1 MQGNPPGY
9 AARWRTIPAAACA
22 HTYPHKAV
30 LAAAAAAVRLFGTYS
45 HLKST
50 LSVQKQVELER
61 LLLLPLLLE
70 KFASGASRS
79 LGI

>member
-1 MQGNPPGY
+1 
-9 AARWRTIPAAACA
+9 
-22 HTYPHKAV
+22 V